1 MKPAER
7 LQTLMFHRGWSVYRL
22 SKESGLSQS
31 TIASILKRGSIPR
44 IDTIEKCCRAFGITM
59 AAFFDETLCA
69 SELTPDEKNF
79 IQKWRDSSPE
89 IKAAIRKIVSEANR
103 SV

>member
-1 MKPAER
+1 MNPAEQIR
-7 LQTLMFHRGWSVYRL
+7 MLMLQRGWSVYRL

-31 TIASILKRGSIPR
+31 TIESILKRGSIPR
-44 IDTIEKCCRAFGITM
+44 INTIEKCCRAFGITM

>member
-22 SKESGLSQS
+22 SRESGLSQS

-59 AAFFDETLCA
+59 AAFFDDTLCDA
-69 SELTPDEKNF
+69 ELTPDEKNF

-89 IKAAIRKIVSEANR
+89 MKTAIRQIVSEANR